1 MPRLLVPWKAVSSV
15 RARRTRHLLKA
26 VGVLVV
32 IGGASAALAVLA
44 INPAPP
50 PEQQEAQAA
59 PVVWT
64 EQALRH
70 PDAGEPSG
78 NPYGGLRDILQPGWM
93 GALPMDGG
101 SEQPPEPSELAGA
114 PLLPSEPPA
123 PLDLAQA
130 PIPAPRPADLAESV
144 VVAPLPPRRPRDLPA
159 VVAALTPPAA
169 APVEPPQAVAAYA
182 PSTAA
187 LTREE
192 PPPLTPMPDAP
203 GEFQKGNA
211 AFVRIFKKEATLE
224 LWLRRGGRFA
234 LYRSF
239 PICAFSGKLG
249 PKVRQGDQQAPE
261 GFYNVSARQ
270 LNPKSAYHL
279 AFNVGFPNAY
289 DRQNKR
295 SGSALMVHGDCKS
308 VGCYAMTNKG
318 IEEIYSFVE
327 AALRNGQREVPV
339 HIFPFRMTQSNID
352 GETKAGLF
360 SNGEYGQW
368 ADFWQ
373 NLKEGHDLFE
383 RTREPPSAYAC
394 GGRYAFNGAGRACSR
409 IAGW

>member
-1 MPRLLVPWKAVSSV
+1 MV
-15 RARRTRHLLKA
+15 
-26 VGVLVV
+26 
-32 IGGASAALAVLA
+32 
-44 INPAPP
+44 NPAMPP
-50 PEQQEAQAA
+50 PERQEARAE

-64 EQALRH
+64 EQALRQ
-70 PDAGEPSG
+70 PDAGSPSD
-78 NPYGGLRDILQPGWM
+78 NPYGGLRDIWQPDWASVPPAD
-93 GALPMDGG
+93 GA
-101 SEQPPEPSELAGA
+101 SEQTPEPSEVAAA

-123 PLDLAQA
+123 ALDLAEA
-130 PIPAPRPADLAESV
+130 PLPVPRPVDLAESAV
-144 VVAPLPPRRPRDLPA
+144 FVPLPPSRPRDLPA
-159 VVAALTPPAA
+159 VVAALTPAE
-169 APVEPPQAVAAYA
+169 APQVVAAYA

-187 LTREE
+187 LPREE

-203 GEFQKGNA
+203 GDFQKGDA

-224 LWLRRGGRFA
+224 LWLRKGGRFA

-239 PICAFSGKLG
+239 PICAFSGRLG
-249 PKVRQGDQQAPE
+249 PKVKQGDRQSPE
-261 GFYNVSARQ
+261 GFYSVSARQ

-308 VGCYAMTNKG
+308 VGCYAMTNRG
-318 IEEIYSFVE
+318 IEEIYGFVE

-352 GETKAGLF
+352 SETKAGFF

-383 RTREPPSAYAC
+383 QTRQPPSAYAC